1 MILNPGFRSNFSLAF
16 LATLLVAS
24 ALVGSALLAGCAGP
38 QKTISNRTV
47 TIDTSAAR
55 IDRIRAWLTARSLE
69 AHSLGVTGDIT
80 VDQNGESNSGGFT
93 LKDKRIDPISHDR
106 IDSMSVEV
114 TGPFG
119 IKVAR
124 FLASPEQYQFYDILH
139 GQTMAGQTDVH
150 SLEDL
155 THLNGI
161 SLSMMSDLA
170 YGLAPNGDRFDPS
183 DSIELFSNGDQY
195 TLVIHRVEQHAT
207 EALDLEGNLD
217 SDLSSS
223 DHSNY
228 PSHLTLVR
236 YRRWNDA
243 AFDPMHSKQPPIATI
258 RYSEP
263 ALVSGMTIPQHIE
276 ASAGSNRLTLEYNTI
291 QLNPSPLSVRI
302 RMP

>member
-1 MILNPGFRSNFSLAF
+1 M
-16 LATLLVAS
+16 LVAS
-24 ALVGSALLAGCAGP
+24 ALGGSMLLAGCAGP
-38 QKTISNRTV
+38 QKTTTTRNV
-47 TIDTSAAR
+47 TIDRSAAR

-124 FLASPEQYQFYDILH
+124 FLASPEQYRFYDILH
-139 GQTMAGQTDVH
+139 GQTMAGQTDMH

-183 DSIELFSNGDQY
+183 DSLELFSNGEQY
-195 TLVIHRVEQHAT
+195 TLVIHRGEQHAT

-217 SDLSSS
+217 SNLASSGVG

-228 PSHLTLVR
+228 PSHVTLVR

-243 AFDPMHSKQPPIATI
+243 SFDPIHSKQPPIATI

-276 ASAGSNRLTLEYNTI
+276 ALAGSNRLTLEYNTI